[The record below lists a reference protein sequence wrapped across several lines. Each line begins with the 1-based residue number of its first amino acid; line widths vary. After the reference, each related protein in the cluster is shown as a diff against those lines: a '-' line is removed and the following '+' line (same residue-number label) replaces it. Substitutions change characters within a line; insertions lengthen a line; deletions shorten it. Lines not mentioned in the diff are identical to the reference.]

1 MAFSKIACLEV
12 WGNARKPQRLTFVK
26 KIKVQDSVFTHI
38 SVVKWLRGFPISQ
51 NRLCI
56 LDCVLDK
63 EQDKFYFEATV
74 ELL

>member
-26 KIKVQDSVFTHI
+26 KIKVQDSAP
-38 SVVKWLRGFPISQ
+38 VVKWLRGFPISQ